1 MFVEIVVK
9 EDPFFKRDQSDVHVE
24 VPISFVQACLGDK
37 IAMPTLKGEVDLKVP
52 SGTQPGDRLVMRNR
66 GVPVLNGG
74 GRRGHQYV
82 HFDVKVPKKLT
93 DRQKELLMEFA
104 EEAGDDL
111 VRVGGGRVEH
121 LAEVVGRDAAHVVVH
136 RRQHRDRVLGHVDP

>member
-1 MFVEIVVK
+1 
-9 EDPFFKRDQSDVHVE
+9 
-24 VPISFVQACLGDK
+24 
-37 IAMPTLKGEVDLKVP
+37 MPTLKGEVDLKVP

-104 EEAGDDL
+104 EEAGD
-111 VRVGGGRVEH
+111 E
-121 LAEVVGRDAAHVVVH
+121 AVVFDEADANESAGFFSDAAE
-136 RRQHRDRVLGHVDP
+136 RVKKMFGSNEQ